1 MPSISDTLATPLSL
15 YAIPAMWII
24 SLYPAFARVSTFNE
38 VFQLERNVNE
48 SLKWLPD
55 DSSAESRSVRQPRVS
70 YASVAQKKTI
80 PPAVAARIQR
90 LEGAHAN
97 GLENLPIFG
106 LAVLAGNFA
115 QMDSANLN
123 IACGFY
129 LLTRLAYNHFYARQ
143 YDEKSADIR
152 SLTWVISLASPLYI
166 FFKSASLLAQKYP

>member
-24 SLYPAFARVSTFNE
+24 SLYPAFARTIALRKAGAFD
-38 VFQLERNVNE
+38 NV
-48 SLKWLPD
+48 
-55 DSSAESRSVRQPRVS
+55 QPRVS

-166 FFKSASLLAQKYP
+166 FFKSASLLVQKYP